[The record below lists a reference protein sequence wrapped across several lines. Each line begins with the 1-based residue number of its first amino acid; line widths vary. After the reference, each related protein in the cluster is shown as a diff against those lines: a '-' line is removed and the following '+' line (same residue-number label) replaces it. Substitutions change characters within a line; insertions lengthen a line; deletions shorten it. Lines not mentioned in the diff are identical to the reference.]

1 MYPTEAFRKKGDVS
15 AEFIR
20 RTPGRKF
27 PTLSGKETAG
37 KQIPV
42 SNSIGTVDR
51 LWRYPVKSMRGEELE
66 TAFVGFGGVHGDRL
80 LAFRNSASPKI
91 FPYLTA
97 RQLQTMLLYCP
108 RFRDGEAMVDV
119 QTPDGE
125 MFSIDDPALIRKLGD
140 GLTDAPTLTLLRS
153 DRAMTDCR
161 PISLF
166 SLQTVRQIGDEIGVA
181 LDPVRFRANIYLDL
195 ADKAGF
201 GEDELVGHSL
211 RLGASAVISV
221 LERDKRC
228 KMISLDPHTAI
239 SNPAV
244 LRSVAHNHDGKAG
257 VYAAVLVEGTVCKG
271 DTVDLLD

>member
-27 PTLSGKETAG
+27 PTPSGKETAG

-66 TAFVGFGGVHGDRL
+66 TAFVGFGGVYGDRL

-125 MFSIDDPALIRKLGD
+125 MLSIDDPALIRKLGD

-181 LDPVRFRANIYLDL
+181 LTQCASGRTFIWTLPIRRAL
-195 ADKAGF
+195 AKMNLWGTACVWGQVQLSPF
-201 GEDELVGHSL
+201 WSVT
-211 RLGASAVISV
+211 SAA
-221 LERDKRC
+221 R
-228 KMISLDPHTAI
+228 
-239 SNPAV
+239 
-244 LRSVAHNHDGKAG
+244 
-257 VYAAVLVEGTVCKG
+257 
-271 DTVDLLD
+271 